1 MVLKLFIN
9 LPILKNKFFLQFI
22 NSFTMIKAINKTFS
36 ILNKKEKREL
46 YILTITKFFSGL
58 MDMVGIASI
67 LPFLAF
73 ISNENLFGQ
82 NKVILKI
89 QSYFNFQD
97 TEMTI
102 FLAAVSL
109 SLLLLNYSFKIF
121 DT

>member
-1 MVLKLFIN
+1 
-9 LPILKNKFFLQFI
+9 
-22 NSFTMIKAINKTFS
+22 MIKAINKTFS
-36 ILNKKEKREL
+36 ILNKKEKRQL

-89 QSYFNFQD
+89 KSYISDCINND
-97 TEMTI
+97 KEI
-102 FLAAVSL
+102 
-109 SLLLLNYSFKIF
+109 N
-121 DT
+121 